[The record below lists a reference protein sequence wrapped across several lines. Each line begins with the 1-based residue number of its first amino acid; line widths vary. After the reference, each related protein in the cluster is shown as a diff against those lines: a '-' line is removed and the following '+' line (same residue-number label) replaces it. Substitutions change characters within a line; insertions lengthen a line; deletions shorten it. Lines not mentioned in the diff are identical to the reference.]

1 MKKLSSPFD
10 LIKKAVDLF
19 SKKEN
24 LIFLVEIYLP
34 LAFFSL
40 LSIAQTYLPSSII
53 DSKSVLLTVVT
64 VLVQILYLFVSV
76 FVTVSGIIALGKV
89 ISGKDLSVKK
99 TFESAW
105 KIYWVFLLLSI
116 VLFLAYLLGFALLI
130 VPGVLFVVWFV
141 FSRFVM
147 VEKGLGV
154 KESLLKSKEMVKG
167 IYWKVLWRLVIFGVF
182 VVIIEAILSAIPYGI
197 GAIVTDLCGALFLLP
212 VYLLYKE
219 ISE

>member
-24 LIFLVEIYLP
+24 LIFLVKIYLP

-40 LSIAQTYLPSSII
+40 LSIAQSYLPSSII
-53 DSKSVLLTVVT
+53 NSKSVFLVIAT
-64 VLVQILYLFVSV
+64 VLIQVLYILTSV
-76 FVTVSGIIALGKV
+76 FITISGIIALKKVVDGKE
-89 ISGKDLSVKK
+89 LSVRK
-99 TFESAW
+99 TFDSAR
-105 KIYWVFLLLSI
+105 KTYWPFLLLSI

-130 VPGVLFVVWFV
+130 VPGMLFVVWFA
-141 FSRFVM
+141 FSRFM
-147 VEKGLGV
+147 MIEKGLGV

-167 IYWKVLWRLVIFGVF
+167 IYWKTLGRLIVFGAF
-182 VVIIEAILSAIPYGI
+182 VVIIEVILSAIPYGI

-219 ISE
+219 LSG